1 VSSERGAS
9 GEELTVRWPLRSRVE
24 SVAGWVS
31 RYLPVLRVVAFVV
44 ALGIVVVMAVRA
56 FRDVDLS
63 KVDPWLLVAAVAA
76 AMVWWV
82 LLARGWALLVE
93 GIAQRKDVGI
103 WCRTQAIRY
112 LPGGIW
118 APASRATLISG
129 TVFDRISTVGAEN
142 VLALCAAVAVGAVG
156 FALGGQPLWLPL
168 ALALALP
175 VLAAPLVEP
184 RSRLTRGR
192 LLLVTANDTVAF
204 VAYVVSAVLVQ
215 GALSGWG
222 SAFAVAGAAGVAW
235 GVGLVVVIAP
245 SGIGV
250 REVLYVSLLA
260 GTVPHSEA
268 TAAAIT
274 LRLVTV
280 LAELVVLVLLGR
292 PSPSV
297 EAAGATRP

>member
-1 VSSERGAS
+1 MTGERGTPTD
-9 GEELTVRWPLRSRVE
+9 ELAVRWQWRARLE
-24 SVAGWVS
+24 SVGGWVS
-31 RYLPVLRVVAFVV
+31 RYLPVLRVLAFVV
-44 ALGIVVVMAVRA
+44 ALAIVVVMAVRSIQ
-56 FRDVDLS
+56 DVDFS
-63 KVDPWLLVAAVAA
+63 TVDPWLLVAAVAA
-76 AMVWWV
+76 AIVWWV
-82 LLARGWALLVE
+82 LLARSWALLVE
-93 GIAQRKDVGI
+93 GMTHRKDLGI

-129 TVFDRISTVGAEN
+129 TVFDRVSVVGAEN
-142 VLALCAAVAVGAVG
+142 VLALCAAVAVGGVA
-156 FALGGQPLWLPL
+156 FALDGQLVWLPL
-168 ALALALP
+168 LL
-175 VLAAPLVEP
+175 VLAAPFAAPLIER

-192 LLLVTANDTVAF
+192 LLRVMANDTAAF
-204 VAYVVSAVLVQ
+204 VAYVVAAVLVQ
-215 GALSGWG
+215 GALSGWE

-250 REVLYVSLLA
+250 REVLYVSLLS
-260 GTVPHSEA
+260 GRVPHSEA
-268 TAAAIT
+268 SAAAIT

-292 PSPSV
+292 PTPGA

>member
-1 VSSERGAS
+1 VTGERGTP
-9 GEELTVRWPLRSRVE
+9 GEELTVRWPWRARLE
-24 SVAGWVS
+24 SVAGWAS
-31 RYLPVLRVVAFVV
+31 RYLPVLRVLAFVA
-44 ALGIVVVMAVRA
+44 ALGIVVVMAVRSIQ
-56 FRDVDLS
+56 DVDFS

-76 AMVWWV
+76 AIVWWV
-82 LLARGWALLVE
+82 LLARGWGLLVE
-93 GIAQRKDVGI
+93 GMTQRKDLGV

-129 TVFDRISTVGAEN
+129 TVFDRVSVVGAEN
-142 VLALCAAVAVGAVG
+142 VLALCAAVAVGGVA
-156 FALGGQPLWLPL
+156 FTLGGQPVWLPL
-168 ALALALP
+168 
-175 VLAAPLVEP
+175 VLVLTAPFAAPLVER

-192 LLLVTANDTVAF
+192 LLRVMGNDTSAF

-215 GALSGWG
+215 GAISGWE

-260 GTVPHSEA
+260 GTIPHDDA
-268 TAAAIT
+268 TAAAII

-292 PSPSV
+292 PAPAA
-297 EAAGATRP
+297 EAAGATRS